1 MHRKRQVEAGHVAI
15 GPLLIRGRALFALFF
30 AGFVLCA
37 AQVAPSC
44 AQSVNTTQPQASD
57 LVRREVLLVPAQD
70 KRTQMRTILVRP
82 EGAGPF
88 PLVVINHGSVESA
101 ELREKFP
108 QPAYEEPVRWFL
120 RRGYAV
126 ALPLRPGHGETGGT
140 YLESNGPCDSA
151 DFRKAGLATADSIIA
166 AIGFLTARPFV
177 KKSGVI
183 VVGHSAGGWGA
194 LALASRNLREVSAVI
209 AFAAG
214 RGGRVNG
221 RANNNCS
228 PQRLVEAAHAFGE
241 KARIPVLSLVA
252 QNDTYIPADLAQ
264 KAAVAYRMAG
274 GRIEFRTLPDFSRE
288 GHALFE
294 LGVELWGP
302 VVEQFLKNVK

>member
-1 MHRKRQVEAGHVAI
+1 V
-15 GPLLIRGRALFALFF
+15 LI
-30 AGFVLCA
+30 
-37 AQVAPSC
+37 
-44 AQSVNTTQPQASD
+44 
-57 LVRREVLLVPAQD
+57 PAQD
-70 KRTQMRTILVRP
+70 KRTQMRTILIRP
-82 EGAGPF
+82 DGPGPF
-88 PLVVINHGSVESA
+88 PLVVINHGSVESG
-101 ELREKFP
+101 ELREKFS

-126 ALPLRPGHGETGGT
+126 ALPLRPGHGETGGP

-166 AIGFLTARPFV
+166 AIGYLTARPFV
-177 KKSGVI
+177 KKTGVV

-194 LALASRNLREVSAVI
+194 LALASRNLREVGVVI

-228 PQRLVEAAHAFGE
+228 PQRLIEAAHAFGE
-241 KARIPVLSLVA
+241 KARIPALSISA

-264 KAAVAYRMAG
+264 KIAVSYRMGG
-274 GRIEFRTLPDFSRE
+274 GRIEYHTLPDFSRE

-294 LGVELWGP
+294 QGVEIWGP

>member
-1 MHRKRQVEAGHVAI
+1 M
-15 GPLLIRGRALFALFF
+15 
-30 AGFVLCA
+30 CA
-37 AQVAPSC
+37 APAAPAR
-44 AQSVNTTQPQASD
+44 AQGVNTTQPQAPD
-57 LVRREVLLVPAQD
+57 TGRRELLLIPAQD

-82 EGAGPF
+82 DGPGPF

-101 ELREKFP
+101 ELREKFL

-126 ALPLRPGHGETGGT
+126 ALPLRPGHGETGGP
-140 YLESNGPCDSA
+140 YLETNGPCDSA
-151 DFRKAGLATADSIIA
+151 DFRKAGLATADSIIS
-166 AIGFLTARPFV
+166 AIGFLTARPFL

-209 AFAAG
+209 AFAGG
-214 RGGRVNG
+214 RGGLVNG

-228 PQRLVEAAHAFGE
+228 PDRLVAAAHAFGE
-241 KARIPVLSLVA
+241 KARIPALSVVA

-264 KAAVAYRMAG
+264 KAAVAYRMGG
-274 GRIEFRTLPDFSRE
+274 GRIEFRALPEFSRE
-288 GHALFE
+288 GHALFGD
-294 LGVELWGP
+294 GVDVWGP
-302 VVEQFLKNVK
+302 VVEQFLRNLR